1 MLYPK
6 NEKKQKKKKQRRAI
20 AVFWKR
26 DGHN

>member
-1 MLYPK
+1 MLYLK
-6 NEKKQKKKKQRRAI
+6 NEKKQKKKKQRRGI